1 MKQRISVRFDAAIL
15 RLAKQKGCPEEDAA
29 RLVSSSKRRSRNY
42 LRQFAATP
50 KERKTAYQLFCERPM
65 KISRR
70 QLRYMVKEDISGLY
84 RTSMLS
90 LYGK

>member
-15 RLAKQKGCPEEDAA
+15 RLAKQRAAEE
-29 RLVSSSKRRSRNY
+29 RRPLGELVQEALANY

-65 KISRR
+65 TIPPE
-70 QLRYMVKEDISGLY
+70 QIRYVLAEDMWDL
-84 RTSMLS
+84 
-90 LYGK
+90 

>member
-15 RLAKQKGCPEEDAA
+15 RLAKQRAAEE
-29 RLVSSSKRRSRNY
+29 RRPLGELVQEALANY

-70 QLRYMVKEDISGLY
+70 QLRYMVKEDIWGL
-84 RTSMLS
+84 
-90 LYGK
+90 